1 MEQVKRWDSSDN
13 FGTRMKEETRK
24 ILTLIDGDQLFQ
36 FYLKISQPAHGFHFS
51 RYHIFFYAITKQ
63 NPILRFNSCLGLLG
77 INTNNLV
84 KFTMG
89 KHFYWLFILIN
100 SVVEMNIQE
109 KVQKLIYGV
118 KNHRKHK
125 YISWTL
131 LCLDTSLWFCYHS
144 NGHIQ
149 LFGKRI
155 NNESI

>member
-1 MEQVKRWDSSDN
+1 MRQLRQFWNQNERGDKKDPNFNRWRPAVS
-13 FGTRMKEETRK
+13 
-24 ILTLIDGDQLFQ
+24 ILSQNIPACSWIPLFQ
-36 FYLKISQPAHGFHFS
+36 ISH
-51 RYHIFFYAITKQ
+51 FFYAITKQ